1 MGPRGERGAL
11 RRSAAPCILVARGSA
26 LVRCPLVIA
35 GLVFRRRRAR
45 LGPLLLTLA
54 LGTAGSACQPT
65 RSSTGEGEPAR
76 VGAKAGEQAEA
87 APSEPAPA
95 AELPAAEGIL
105 ERAAAAMGSKE
116 ALDRVQ
122 SFYYR
127 GTIEVVGQNIRGD
140 LEIWWKGGDFS
151 MEQTVP
157 GLGRMRA
164 GKQGD
169 EIWAEDPVNGLR
181 RLSGVEAEQHAWA
194 SSLLLAAEWKRYFQ
208 SAKTIASRQVDGR
221 TVHDVELSAPSGLQV
236 VMSFDA
242 ESGLQVGQSFEQVT
256 PMGKQPFEVRFED
269 YREIEG
275 IKLAYRQVIDAKVQ
289 QVVQVI
295 TEVRLNEPVDATRF
309 AYPRTG
315 ADLVRQPEPSPSAA
329 G

>member
-1 MGPRGERGAL
+1 MPR
-11 RRSAAPCILVARGSA
+11 RRSA
-26 LVRCPLVIA
+26 
-35 GLVFRRRRAR
+35 R
-45 LGPLLLTLA
+45 LGSLLLALA
-54 LGTAGSACQPT
+54 LGWACKQDPAASDAGASKGASAEGKTASAEAGEAAAGSD
-65 RSSTGEGEPAR
+65 
-76 VGAKAGEQAEA
+76 VA
-87 APSEPAPA
+87 A
-95 AELPAAEGIL
+95 LPAAEGIL
-105 ERAAAAMGSKE
+105 ERAAVAMGGKD
-116 ALDRVQ
+116 AIDRVQ

-127 GTIEVVGQNIRGD
+127 GTIDMVGQNIHGD
-140 LEIWWKGGDFS
+140 LEIWWKGGDFF

-157 GLGRMRA
+157 GIGKMRA
-164 GKQGD
+164 GKQGQ
-169 EIWAEDPVNGLR
+169 EIWSDDPIHGLR

-208 SAKTIASRQVDGR
+208 SAKTIATRQVDGHA
-221 TVHDVELSAPSGLQV
+221 VHDVELSAPSGLRV

-242 ESGLQVGQSFEQVT
+242 DSGLQVGQSFEQVT

-269 YREIEG
+269 YREVEG

-295 TEVRLNEPVDATRF
+295 TEVRLNVPVDAAKL

-315 ADLVRQPEPSPSAA
+315 SELVRPHEPPPPAEPPPPQGA

>member
-1 MGPRGERGAL
+1 VIAVPASRRRPTR
-11 RRSAAPCILVARGSA
+11 RRSS
-26 LVRCPLVIA
+26 
-35 GLVFRRRRAR
+35 
-45 LGPLLLTLA
+45 LLLVLA
-54 LGTAGSACQPT
+54 LGSACQQG
-65 RSSTGEGEPAR
+65 TGGAGRGAGAGTE
-76 VGAKAGEQAEA
+76 AKAAEA
-87 APSEPAPA
+87 QPAGAQASPA

-105 ERAAAAMGSKE
+105 DRATTAMGGKD
-116 ALDRVQ
+116 AIDRVQ

-127 GTIEVVGQNIRGD
+127 GTIDLVGQNIHGD
-140 LEIWWKGGDFS
+140 LEIWWKGGDFF
-151 MEQTVP
+151 MLQVVP
-157 GLGRMRA
+157 GLGEMRA

-169 EIWAEDPVNGLR
+169 EIWAQDPIHGLR

-194 SSLLLAAEWKRYFQ
+194 SSLLLAAEWRRYFDT
-208 SAKTIASRQVDGR
+208 AKTIAAREVDGR
-221 TVHDVELSAPSGLQV
+221 EVYDVELGAASGLRV

-242 ESGLQVGQSFEQVT
+242 ETGLQVGQSFEQVT

-269 YREIEG
+269 YRDVEG

-295 TEVRLNEPVDATRF
+295 TEVRLNAPVDGARF

-315 ADLVRQPEPSPSAA
+315 ADLVKQVDPGADQGA